1 MSNTTIQIHKE
12 TKDLLDSLKD
22 KYSLSTYDICV
33 NTLALFIL
41 KNDVNPKDDFVGDF
55 RSELIHLEKRLL
67 MAMDTAHKKI
77 TKDNATLRSWV
88 GGITK
93 DHLIPISK
101 QMDIIVNLGID
112 NNNSNKIE
120 NSKINNPLNSHILEA
135 KNEEI
140 EEKKTQAEEEKNKY
154 FSKYQSLK
162 SALFSIINNSKIEQ
176 GGILSKEKIVI
187 DLPINE
193 WQKFKELL

>member
-22 KYSLSTYDICV
+22 KYSLRTYDICV

-55 RSELIHLEKRLL
+55 RSELINLEKRLL

-101 QMDIIVNLGID
+101 QMDKIVNLGID

-120 NSKINNPLNSHILEA
+120 NSKIDNPLNSHILEA
-135 KNEEI
+135 EDKEI
-140 EEKKTQAEEEKNKY
+140 EEKKSQAEEEKNKY